1 MKNKVIF
8 VAIFA
13 VVVILLIAGIAIY
26 NYYDKKKGIYPVS
39 SISEDVRSR
48 TIYYRDFVR
57 REENGK
63 IMMDS
68 DKAKVSLKIP
78 QGWETFETSFSA
90 ISIKTKDFIPLNND
104 VSKIPFPSVGCWI
117 NFDVQID
124 KQEDG
129 YQNFTQSILDS
140 PEYFAEGD
148 GSEQNIKIGNLSAL
162 KNISEQNSEKI
173 NGKGI
178 FVKIPKGNF
187 TYKIESFLFG
197 KDREMCEREFDDF
210 LNSLVI
216 K

>member
-13 VVVILLIAGIAIY
+13 VVIILLIAGIAVY

-39 SISEDVRSR
+39 TVSEDIQNK
-48 TIYYRDFVR
+48 TIYYRDFVK

-63 IMMDS
+63 IFMDS
-68 DKAKVSLKIP
+68 DKAKVSLEIP

-104 VSKIPFPSVGCWI
+104 ASKIPFPSAGCWI
-117 NFDVQID
+117 NFDVQVD
-124 KQEDG
+124 KKEDG

-140 PEYFAEGD
+140 PEYFEEGD
-148 GSEQNIKIGNLSAL
+148 QSEQKIKIGNLFAL
-162 KNISEQNSEKI
+162 KNTFEQDNEKI
-173 NGKGI
+173 SGKGV
-178 FVKIPKGNF
+178 FVDIPKDNF
-187 TYKIESFLFG
+187 TYKIESLLFG
-197 KDREMCEREFDDF
+197 KDKEMCEKEFNDF